1 MDIVKQLPQEL
12 KEIVWSYVSL
22 DIKIWI
28 TKEYYE
34 KFHSSLILPYIPD
47 FNKYITYIIIKK
59 DNYIFDNIYN
69 EKKTHWQRQYLYN
82 NTKFKTYELFI
93 KHKAE
98 QYENHYV
105 INTIKQN
112 NKSKLSK
119 TVFKEKRKYLTWRT

>member
-22 DIKIWI
+22 IIKIWI
-28 TKEYYE
+28 TKECYE
-34 KFHSSLILPYIPD
+34 KFHSTLILPYIPD

-59 DNYIFDNIYN
+59 DNYIFDVIYK
-69 EKKTHWQRQYLYN
+69 EKKPHWQRQYRQN

-93 KHKAE
+93 KNKAE

-105 INTIKQN
+105 INTIKQS
-112 NKSKLSK
+112 NKSKLNK
-119 TVFKEKRKYLTWRT
+119 TVFKEKRKYLTWRI